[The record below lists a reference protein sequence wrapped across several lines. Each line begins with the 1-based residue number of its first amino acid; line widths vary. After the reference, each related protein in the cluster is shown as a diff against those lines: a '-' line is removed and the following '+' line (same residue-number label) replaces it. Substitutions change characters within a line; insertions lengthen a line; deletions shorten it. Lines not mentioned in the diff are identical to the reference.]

1 MCEVDFA
8 LLKWVATVRTMRFP
22 IFGFARLLSVP
33 VLVRSARSLLLAFG
47 MMLLVVGRFFG
58 GIGRNGLGRGG
69 GLCRMQTDLMGLGR
83 CGRNGR
89 IDRIDPIGH
98 IDHSSS
104 HIVGLGCSFL

>member
-47 MMLLVVGRFFG
+47 MMFVGSRKIFR
-58 GIGRNGLGRGG
+58 RNR
-69 GLCRMQTDLMGLGR
+69 
-83 CGRNGR
+83 
-89 IDRIDPIGH
+89 P
-98 IDHSSS
+98 
-104 HIVGLGCSFL
+104 